1 MAAETATRGGRDPR
15 TASRVAGRMSAERRE
30 TEGAGP
36 LDPTGV
42 EHRLVWIMGSPRTGS
57 TWLLRLLCHPWGVG
71 RTPTG
76 IDPSRFRPRGGDVV
90 PVNESYLAHHVG
102 PLRDPLPPPE
112 AAASA
117 SWVLNDLRA
126 SDPAYFFSDEYRSS
140 WREPLRRL
148 ALERFAAQADR
159 ASEAHRLTDP
169 LVLVKE
175 PNGSHAAD
183 LIAGLLPDSR
193 LIFLLR
199 DGRDVIDSMVDADSE
214 GGWRTRTEGVVP
226 LRTPEQRLEAVRRQ
240 AHLWLVRTVA
250 TERACE
256 RLGAGRSI
264 TVRYERLLAD
274 TEGELARLDAWLGL
288 DRSERQ
294 VRAAVRAN
302 RFGSLRNRLRGR
314 RKGVR
319 AASPGLW
326 RENLTAGEQAAIE
339 ELIGPK
345 LRELGY
351 EA

>member
-1 MAAETATRGGRDPR
+1 MEATPETGGSAETALV
-15 TASRVAGRMSAERRE
+15 TATGIER
-30 TEGAGP
+30 
-36 LDPTGV
+36 
-42 EHRLVWIMGSPRTGS
+42 RLVWIMGSPRTGS

-76 IDPSRFRPRGGDVV
+76 IDESRFRPRGLDVV
-90 PVNESYLAHHVG
+90 PVNESYLMHHLG
-102 PLRDPLPPPE
+102 PMREALPEPGT
-112 AAASA
+112 AANGGSA
-117 SWVLNDLRA
+117 LLNDLRA
-126 SDPAYFFSDEYRSS
+126 SDPAYFFSDAYAPV
-140 WREPLRRL
+140 WREGVRRL
-148 ALERFAAQADR
+148 ALERFEAQAEL
-159 ASEAHRLTDP
+159 AAAEHRMSSPP

-183 LIAGLLPDSR
+183 LLARLLPGSR

-199 DGRDVIDSMVDADSE
+199 DGRDVVDSMLDADSE

-226 LRTPEQRLEAVRRQ
+226 LRTPEQRLAAVRRQ
-240 AHLWLVRTVA
+240 AQLWLLRTVA
-250 TERACE
+250 VERAE
-256 RLGAGRSI
+256 AMLGPEQAIR
-264 TVRYERLLAD
+264 VRYENLLAD

-288 DRSERQ
+288 GRSRRQ
-294 VRAAVRAN
+294 IHSAVRHH

-326 RENLTAGEQAAIE
+326 RKNMSPAEQEALT

-345 LRELGY
+345 LIELGY